1 MNVEFQVFFSVAIE
15 MHRMGDVEIISK
27 PCKAIDPGNVHGFG
41 KRSRQEP
48 STPMSPSISVWR
60 VCIWLFIIRIDLY
73 RFRLKQLLQLRSQ
86 DVNTD
91 QSFATERCSDFAVP
105 ISACF
110 WDKTWISLFPD
121 MKEKHGV
128 WCVWCL
134 SESIY
139 FLPFLESFPCWD
151 SINKEFR
158 IQQSL
163 FHLWTLGNLHILGAG
178 VEVSTVAEA
187 FNLDPEVVEEVNR
200 VQAPGVWS
208 LGLALWLLAIPSF
221 CRFSVSIK
229 ERMER
234 FKDKFEKPIK
244 ILIRD
249 LSCLSLKLL
258 DAEHFHPFPLI
269 KLANHTGQG
278 AQLVW
283 LGWGRLWSLISC
295 GMI

>member
-60 VCIWLFIIRIDLY
+60 VCIWLFIIRIHLY
-73 RFRLKQLLQLRSQ
+73 RFRLKQLLQPRSQ

-121 MKEKHGV
+121 MKDKHGV

-163 FHLWTLGNLHILGAG
+163 FHLWTLGNLQCHPCHPWRRCGGLYGGRGLQFGSRGGRRSKSCAGAG
-178 VEVSTVAEA
+178 
-187 FNLDPEVVEEVNR
+187 
-200 VQAPGVWS
+200 S
-208 LGLALWLLAIPSF
+208 L
-221 CRFSVSIK
+221 VTK
-229 ERMER
+229 Q
-234 FKDKFEKPIK
+234 
-244 ILIRD
+244 
-249 LSCLSLKLL
+249 KLL
-258 DAEHFHPFPLI
+258 RRLWMR
-269 KLANHTGQG
+269 
-278 AQLVW
+278 LVW
-283 LGWGRLWSLISC
+283 LFGSWQFLVSADFLSQ
-295 GMI
+295 